1 MKRFIK
7 IFGLCVGVLLLGITF
22 KCNVRAEGYINVTDY
37 GADGTDSAADNVE
50 INKALEECGKAGGGT
65 VYIPSGTY
73 YLKKTLVIYSNTTL
87 KLDSTTVLKM
97 INPGTTTM
105 LRNYSGY
112 ASEAFG
118 SGSYTASKN
127 ITITGGIWDGG
138 VSGSTYDKADDLIR
152 IFCTTGI
159 TIKNSTFKNV
169 CGNHFINFE
178 QVNTA
183 SISNV
188 TFENMIKYYNS
199 ADSKNPDYTV
209 LENGNETVNKNET
222 EASVTSEAIQLDY
235 YNSVS
240 NYCKNISVTGCTFR
254 GVVSGIGNHHEE
266 TSAQHITIKNNTFY
280 DVENACLNLYN
291 FKDVTASSNR
301 AYNVRSF
308 ARVCDGS
315 DILLEGNHM
324 SAWTGR
330 NAFNMFRVSDDADLV
345 IKGNAISGSGQDGIT
360 LSDSTAVITYNT
372 ISNVARRGISLYSG
386 SRSDSI
392 SFNTISNCGTNGIH
406 ISGQGESSYATKV
419 RKNTITGN
427 KNGSGISVLDAT
439 VVTIGGKGNE
449 NIIQNCQYGMYIR
462 NGTVS
467 QIVYNAISG
476 NNRNMDYGIWIRNSG
491 SKIKVN
497 HNSIANAKL
506 AGICGS
512 YSKVPIA
519 NNTITGVGKY
529 GILLQ
534 GGSYSVKK
542 NMVYNAPK
550 VALYVTEYATAGE
563 VSANY
568 FSVLAQNNKKS
579 YGVRVDAGSSL
590 KTLKGNTITGK
601 MTFGMKYFSV
611 TSSTTIS
618 GNKVLSQNQAGVKF
632 AGIVLTGDSKKVTVK
647 SNTITGNRTDYG
659 ICLNSGKAE
668 ISKNTITKNKIPVCV
683 KSKIY
688 KVEVKENKI
697 SSNTKNVIKVKKKE
711 VNSKEELKSVSST
724 RRAGEV
730 KISLKKDSS
739 FSSYKIYQS
748 TSQNGAYKKI
758 KTLKVYKGSKYT
770 KKNLQSGM
778 RYYYKVQGYSEIG
791 NVKVTTV
798 YSGVLSTRA
807 K

>member
-7 IFGLCVGVLLLGITF
+7 AFGLCVGVLLLGITF
-22 KCNVRAEGYINVTDY
+22 KCDAQAEGFYNVTDY
-37 GADGTDSAADNVE
+37 GANGTDSTTDNEE
-50 INKALEECGKAGGGT
+50 INEALEECGQAGGGT

-87 KLDSTTVLKM
+87 KLDNTTVLKM
-97 INPGTTTM
+97 TKPGTTTM

-112 ASEAFG
+112 ASTVFG
-118 SGSYTASKN
+118 SGSYTTSKN

-138 VSGSTYDKADDLIR
+138 VSGATYDKADDLIR
-152 IFCTTGI
+152 IFCSTGI
-159 TIKNSTFKNV
+159 TIKNATFQNV
-169 CGNHFINFE
+169 CGNHFLNFE

-183 SISNV
+183 DISNV
-188 TFENMIKYYNS
+188 TFRNMIKYYNS
-199 ADSKNPDYTV
+199 SDSKNPDYTV

-254 GVVSGIGNHHEE
+254 GVISGIGNHHEE
-266 TSAQHITIKNNTFY
+266 TSGQHITIKNNTFY

-291 FKDVTASSNR
+291 FKDVKASSNR

-308 ARVCDGS
+308 ARVCSGS
-315 DILLEGNHM
+315 DILLEGNF
-324 SAWTGR
+324 SAAWSGR
-330 NAFNMFRVSDDADLV
+330 NAFNVFRVSDGANLV
-345 IKGNAISGSGQDGIT
+345 IKGNTISGSGQDGIT
-360 LSDSTAVITYNT
+360 LSDSTAVITYNS

-386 SRSDSI
+386 SRSDAV

-406 ISGQGESSYATKV
+406 ISGQGASSYATKV

-427 KNGSGISVLDAT
+427 RNGSGISVLDAT
-439 VVTIGGKGNE
+439 VINIGGKGNE
-449 NIIQNCQYGMYIR
+449 NIIKDCQYGMYIR

-467 QIVYNAISG
+467 QITYNAISG
-476 NNRNMDYGIWIRNSG
+476 NSRIMEYGIWIRNSS

-497 HNSIANAKL
+497 HNSISNATY

-512 YSKVPIA
+512 VSKAPIA

-529 GILLQ
+529 GIMLQ

-550 VALYVTEYATAGE
+550 VALYVTGYATAGE
-563 VSANY
+563 VSSNY
-568 FSVLAQNNKKS
+568 FSVDAKNNKKS
-579 YGVRVDAGSSL
+579 YGVCVDAGSSL

-601 MTFGMKYFSV
+601 MTFGMKFFSV
-611 TSSTTIS
+611 TSTTTIS
-618 GNKVLSQNQAGVKF
+618 GNKVISQNAAGVKF
-632 AGIVLTGDSKKVTVK
+632 AGIVLNGDLKKITVK
-647 SNTITGNRTDYG
+647 SNTVMGNRTDYG

-668 ISKNTITKNKIPVCV
+668 ISKNTVTKNKIPICI
-683 KSKIY
+683 KSKLY
-688 KVEVKENKI
+688 DVKVKENKI

-711 VNSKEELKSVSST
+711 INSKEELKSVIAL
-724 RRAGEV
+724 RRAGEI

-748 TSQNGAYKKI
+748 TKESESYKKI
-758 KTLKVYKGSKYT
+758 KTLKTCRGCKYT
-770 KKNLQSGM
+770 KKHLQSGT

-791 NVKVTTV
+791 RVKVSTI
-798 YSGVLSTRA
+798 YSESLSTKA